1 MNSAT
6 NRPPNDERT
15 IAGYFRNPNDA
26 EKAISQLSSAGFS
39 KKDIGVALRDHSAQ
53 LRTET
58 PAATGWAQRFRSMF
72 QPNEREEYAN
82 KDAMDVLDHM
92 GVPDREAQYFKQA
105 ILHGGV
111 LLTVNTAGR
120 NSEASNIMRS
130 CNGVTSDNFEAQK
143 LTSQPATESEEAEN
157 RHIELLG
164 ETLRI
169 NKEKVRT
176 GAVKLRKEVVTER
189 HNVEVPVER
198 EELVIERKAAN
209 DSEAGRAELG
219 DDREVR
225 VPLSEE
231 RVQVEK
237 RPVVREEV
245 DVSKRRTQE
254 TKTVGGDV
262 RHEELNVDE
271 EGDVHVDDS
280 KRRKTA

>member
-111 LLTVNTAGR
+111 AAHGEYR
-120 NSEASNIMRS
+120 GPEQRS
-130 CNGVTSDNFEAQK
+130 LE
-143 LTSQPATESEEAEN
+143 
-157 RHIELLG
+157 H
-164 ETLRI
+164 
-169 NKEKVRT
+169 
-176 GAVKLRKEVVTER
+176 
-189 HNVEVPVER
+189 H
-198 EELVIERKAAN
+198 
-209 DSEAGRAELG
+209 AELQ
-219 DDREVR
+219 RSYIR
-225 VPLSEE
+225 
-231 RVQVEK
+231 QF
-237 RPVVREEV
+237 
-245 DVSKRRTQE
+245 
-254 TKTVGGDV
+254 
-262 RHEELNVDE
+262 
-271 EGDVHVDDS
+271 
-280 KRRKTA
+280 